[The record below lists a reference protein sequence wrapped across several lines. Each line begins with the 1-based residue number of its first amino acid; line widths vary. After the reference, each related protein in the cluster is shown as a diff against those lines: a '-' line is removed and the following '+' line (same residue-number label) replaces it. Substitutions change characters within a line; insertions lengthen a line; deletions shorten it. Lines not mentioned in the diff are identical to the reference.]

1 MDLADCVF
9 CGIVA
14 RQVPA
19 HVRYEDDE
27 LIVFDNRLTVV
38 PVMLLIVPKR
48 HLTQS
53 ELWSDGPLLSRIG
66 PLAVRLGRQYA
77 PDGFR
82 VLSNFGEDGLQT
94 VMHGH
99 VHVIGG
105 VRLGLYV

>member
-1 MDLADCVF
+1 MAVEDCVF
-9 CGIVA
+9 CGIVE
-14 RQVPA
+14 RRLPA
-19 HVRYEDDE
+19 PIRYEDDE

-53 ELWSDGPLLSRIG
+53 ELWSDGPLLSLIG
-66 PLAVRLGRQYA
+66 PLAVRLGRRYA
-77 PDGFR
+77 PEGFR

-105 VRLGLYV
+105 RRLGMYV

>member
-1 MDLADCVF
+1 M
-9 CGIVA
+9 
-14 RQVPA
+14 
-19 HVRYEDDE
+19 
-27 LIVFDNRLTVV
+27 FDNRLTVV
-38 PVMLLIVPKR
+38 PVMLLVVPKR

-53 ELWSDGPLLSRIG
+53 ELWSDSPLLSRIG
-66 PLAVRLGRQYA
+66 PLAVRLGRQYS

-82 VLSNFGEDGLQT
+82 VLSNFGDDGLQT

>member
-9 CGIVA
+9 GGIVA
-14 RQVPA
+14 RRLPA
-19 HVRYEDDE
+19 HIRYEDDK

-66 PLAVRLGRQYA
+66 LLADRLGRQYS
-77 PDGFR
+77 PEGFR
-82 VLSNFGEDGLQT
+82 VLSNFGDDGLQT
-94 VMHGH
+94 VTHGH